1 MAKKSSKTQ
10 EQDWDTTPAQAEV
23 ASSEAPDG
31 TAPASWGDEPEEIPS
46 HGTVEAEPSQD
57 DWNAVPPPLTLNIS
71 MHSGAFDTEHTK
83 MLFYGE
89 TGTQKTRTAASM
101 PNVIFADIDH
111 GMSSVDWEVAK
122 VHIDDNSNGL
132 QQLRDLHR
140 FLKAGNHEYETVVL
154 DTLNEMQRVIMRFT
168 IEEFTQVRR
177 SYGSLPGMSDYGY
190 MLSQFMDLTRDF
202 IALPMRVVLLAQVN
216 SAQFDT
222 DVLMPQLVGKNTTR
236 EIARKMD
243 VIGFIHSVEYPEGV
257 IPEMC
262 FSSAQYITKDRSN
275 CLPAA
280 LPHPTYDRMAA
291 FWK

>member
-1 MAKKSSKTQ
+1 MAKKSSKTSETQ
-10 EQDWDTTPAQAEV
+10 EQGWETTPAPEPIAEGWD
-23 ASSEAPDG
+23 ATNP
-31 TAPASWGDEPEEIPS
+31 
-46 HGTVEAEPSQD
+46 EAETETSETADPEPTQD
-57 DWNAVPPPLTLNIS
+57 DWGSVPPPLTLNIS
-71 MHSGAFDTEHTK
+71 MHSGTFDTEHTK
-83 MLFYGE
+83 MMFYGE
-89 TGTQKTRTAASM
+89 TGTQKTRTAATM
-101 PNVIFADIDH
+101 PNVIIADIDH

-132 QQLRDLHR
+132 QQLRELHR
-140 FLKAGNHEYETVVL
+140 FLKNGSHEYETVVL

-190 MLSQFMDLTRDF
+190 MLNQFMELTRDF

-222 DVLMPQLVGKNTTR
+222 DMLMPQLVGKNTTR

-243 VIGFIHSVEYPEGV
+243 VIGFIHSVEDKDGV

-280 LPHPTYDRMAA
+280 LPNPTYDSMAA
-291 FWK
+291 YWK